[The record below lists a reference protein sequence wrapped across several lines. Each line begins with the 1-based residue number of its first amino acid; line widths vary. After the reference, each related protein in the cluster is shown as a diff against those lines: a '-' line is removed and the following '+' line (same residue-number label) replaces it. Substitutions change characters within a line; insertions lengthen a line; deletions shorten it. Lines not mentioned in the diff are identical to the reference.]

1 MREIN
6 PRPQADSK
14 PPITEDVVIQHDP
27 DSGAYWVNLPRRGR
41 LGDRRIFDGE
51 TGKPI
56 NIGPTY
62 RGPGE
67 FRTIPEAL
75 AYFKRVDAA
84 MERFY
89 A

>member
-1 MREIN
+1 M
-6 PRPQADSK
+6 S
-14 PPITEDVVIQHDP
+14 
-27 DSGAYWVNLPRRGR
+27 LPRRGR
-41 LGDRRIFDGE
+41 LGDRRLFDGE
-51 TGKPI
+51 TGRPV